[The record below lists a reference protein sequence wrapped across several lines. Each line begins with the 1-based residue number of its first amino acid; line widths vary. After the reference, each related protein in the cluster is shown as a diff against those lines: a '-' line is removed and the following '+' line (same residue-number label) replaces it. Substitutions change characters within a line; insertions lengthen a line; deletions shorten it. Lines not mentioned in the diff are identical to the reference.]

1 MGTGVEAG
9 IGKVELSEVRYHV
22 FVVFPQW
29 LPVNSVHTLKRNLC
43 FNIFMILSVFTCL
56 YAYV

>member
-1 MGTGVEAG
+1 MKFKEIIVKILIIGAG

-29 LPVNSVHTLKRNLC
+29 LPVNYVHTLKRNLC
-43 FNIFMILSVFTCL
+43 FNIFRIFWE
-56 YAYV
+56 